1 VVKELFLTYCWGIVG
16 AIIGGWLFNAFGHVG
31 VTGLNLYSIVV
42 ASVGAIVLLFVYHV
56 IRRRA

>member
-16 AIIGGWLFNAFGHVG
+16 AIIGGWLLNAFGHVG

-42 ASVGAIVLLFVYHV
+42 ATLCFCLSIT
-56 IRRRA
+56 